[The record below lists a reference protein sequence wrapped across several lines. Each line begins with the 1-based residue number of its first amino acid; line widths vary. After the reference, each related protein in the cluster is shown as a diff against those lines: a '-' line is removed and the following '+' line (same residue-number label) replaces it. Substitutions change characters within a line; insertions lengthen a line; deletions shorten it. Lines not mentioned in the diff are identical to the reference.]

1 MYMYLNFEEEDAG
14 RRGLDLALGH
24 LIHIDISR
32 RVDFDLPSGTR
43 IKLKGARSALMQ
55 SYNYSCTR
63 DDLQKP
69 YQHDR

>member
-1 MYMYLNFEEEDAG
+1 MPVGGA
-14 RRGLDLALGH
+14 DLALGH

-32 RVDFDLPSGTR
+32 RVAFDLPSGTR